1 MRTKVSPPLSTT
13 MSYSMVYTADAERVC
28 LISEEL
34 EFHSGV
40 TDGEP
45 TFIWRDL
52 QGDIDELYEF
62 VAIGTNAPTRAFFE
76 MCMYRA
82 MFERKYRRAGDNAV
96 DKELEEFIWQ
106 YVVAQF
112 TRFLCVLSSY

>member
-1 MRTKVSPPLSTT
+1 MTYPV
-13 MSYSMVYTADAERVC
+13 VYAADAERVC

-34 EFHSGV
+34 EFHTGV

-112 TRFLCVLSSY
+112 TSCLCALTSY

>member
-1 MRTKVSPPLSTT
+1 M
-13 MSYSMVYTADAERVC
+13 
-28 LISEEL
+28 
-34 EFHSGV
+34 

-106 YVVAQF
+106 YVVARL
-112 TRFLCVLSSY
+112 TRCLCILTSHQTPYYPYQETQHSKEGVKELAAKETDFREIGR